1 MILKNIPSFK
11 ILCQE
16 DKIQLLKKSYG
27 AIKFLTHIPFFN
39 LQEES
44 CLLEHVEKEF
54 IVFSRDYIIRTMGEE
69 FYKRFLKFIIS
80 FNEDWIKDLTVLNLL
95 SMIILFYPNRGELQ
109 QRDYIRLEFFRNSIL
124 LQKYLQSKYGSIC
137 EGRASYLKL
146 LARIEEL
153 NYINEK
159 CIELLFKLDPTV
171 IGPLTKE
178 IFNVPKND

>member
-1 MILKNIPSFK
+1 
-11 ILCQE
+11 
-16 DKIQLLKKSYG
+16 
-27 AIKFLTHIPFFN
+27 
-39 LQEES
+39 
-44 CLLEHVEKEF
+44 
-54 IVFSRDYIIRTMGEE
+54 
-69 FYKRFLKFIIS
+69 
-80 FNEDWIKDLTVLNLL
+80 
-95 SMIILFYPNRGELQ
+95 MIILFYPNRGELQ